1 MVDTQKRKKVLA
13 KAAAS
18 ASIPAIKGSV
28 PLDSFDIKII
38 QYKNAL
44 YKLNEL
50 SRLLNVLV
58 PHLKK
63 KRDNDE
69 SYTIIPL
76 VNFILSLCE
85 GPIFNVSP
93 VLAKRYHLLCRF
105 QLVKLNDVQ
114 QRLSTNFIEVEG
126 WMFPEDVPLDHYKS
140 CIYNNSLQWK
150 ILNSLSC
157 IAQNA
162 ISIYNAKLRQ
172 ILLERD
178 AYKARSLPFDTSIIE
193 DLLNP
198 VEMSLILDLAV
209 LINDPIR
216 DKSTYSFYKLQWQVM
231 EKLNSCVHLKIFPIL
246 RTYFNQLQKFSE
258 TRPVSLPNLQ
268 KDLPHWE
275 WTLHRI
281 YTFQLRVFSVLCV
294 IISLSRQVFLPN
306 KRHFLDIKA
315 RLSSENTYHYDL
327 IISELVALLSPESN
341 DHTTLL
347 ELQEDLKFWTQTTL
361 ADNHLLRTP
370 IFHLQPG
377 LIIELFNNQI
387 SKIIP
392 KLRCIMTLLSN
403 WMDCWKYIEKNIKT
417 FDDSDEDLQVLLKEK
432 LERDKT
438 MYLGR
443 KNAKSRLK
451 KKPSITKLSA
461 SPSPSPSPVSSA
473 SPSRQAS
480 LESIRTRARVHLA
493 STSSRSRSPSLSP
506 IRTNSN
512 HKGVETKKAV
522 VSPEKRRIVNGGRPR
537 SSSLQSYTN
546 KQQTTYLN
554 STRHPSI
561 VPPQRPNSQR
571 SNSLQAST
579 MTLNQKIIQDTVRH
593 LMNKPGSTSN
603 SSTSSSLAPSPK
615 ISSISNSSSVKS
627 SSTLTINGSDTLAIE
642 TLTLDPES
650 GSGGVLI
657 KRVRFAGVTPMTDA
671 ENPKPTKMGW
681 YKKPAVLHYPPIPAS
696 AVIKPLQSKSRYNT
710 LRQEEGF
717 TFRKSLRDG
726 LELENG
732 ESNSETTMMPFGIEI
747 KESAGHRIAS
757 KIRSKLR

>member
-1 MVDTQKRKKVLA
+1 MVDVQKRKKLLA

-28 PLDSFDIKII
+28 PLDSYDIKII

-44 YKLNEL
+44 FKLNEL
-50 SRLLNVLV
+50 NRLLNVLA

-69 SYTIIPL
+69 SYKIIPL

-105 QLVKLNDVQ
+105 QLIKLSEVQ
-114 QRLSTNFIEVEG
+114 QTLSTNFIDVEG
-126 WMFPEDVPLDHYKS
+126 WMFPEEVPLDHYKS

-162 ISIYNAKLRQ
+162 IKIYNAKLRQ

-198 VEMSLILDLAV
+198 VEMTLILDLAV
-209 LINDPIR
+209 LINDPVR
-216 DKSTYSFYKLQWQVM
+216 DKSTHSFYKLQWQVM
-231 EKLNSCVHLKIFPIL
+231 EKLNSCVHSKIFPIL
-246 RTYFNQLQKFSE
+246 RTYYNQLQKFSE
-258 TRPVSLPNLQ
+258 TRPTSLSNLQ

-281 YTFQLRVFSVLCV
+281 YTFHLRVFSVLCV
-294 IISLSRQVFLPN
+294 IISFSRQIFLPN
-306 KRHFLDIKA
+306 KQHFLDIKT
-315 RLSSENTYHYDL
+315 RLSSENVYHYDL
-327 IISELVALLSPESN
+327 IICELMALLSP
-341 DHTTLL
+341 DCDDVTALF
-347 ELQEDLKFWTQTTL
+347 ELQENLKFWTQTART
-361 ADNHLLRTP
+361 DNNSSRTP

-377 LIIELFNNQI
+377 LVVELFNNHI
-387 SKIIP
+387 CKIIP
-392 KLRCIMTLLSN
+392 KLRSIMGLLSN
-403 WMDCWKYIEKNIKT
+403 WMDCWKYIEKNYKT
-417 FDDSDEDLQVLLKEK
+417 FDETNDLRENLKEK
-432 LERDKT
+432 LERDKAL
-438 MYLGR
+438 YLEV
-443 KNAKSRLK
+443 KNAKSKLK
-451 KKPSITKLSA
+451 KKPSITKLPASS
-461 SPSPSPSPVSSA
+461 SPSPSPTSSA

-480 LESIRTRARVHLA
+480 LESIRTRARAHLA
-493 STSSRSRSPSLSP
+493 SNSSRSPSVSP
-506 IRTNSN
+506 VRTTFNN
-512 HKGVETKKAV
+512 KNAETKKSM
-522 VSPEKRRIVNGGRPR
+522 VSPEKRKLINGRRPR

-546 KQQTTYLN
+546 KQQTSYLN

-561 VPPQRPNSQR
+561 APPSKLNNQR
-571 SNSLQAST
+571 SNSLQSST
-579 MTLNQKIIQDTVRH
+579 MTLNQKIVQDTVRQ
-593 LMNKPGSTSN
+593 LMNKSASTPNPSA
-603 SSTSSSLAPSPK
+603 SSSLAPSPK
-615 ISSISNSSSVKS
+615 VSSINNTSSGKS
-627 SSTLTINGSDTLAIE
+627 SSTLIANSSDTLAIE

-650 GSGGVLI
+650 NSSELSI
-657 KRVRFAGVTPMTDA
+657 KRVRFAGVPPMTEA
-671 ENPKPTKMGW
+671 ENPKPTKVGW

-696 AVIKPLQSKSRYNT
+696 AMIKPLQHKSKYNT

-732 ESNSETTMMPFGIEI
+732 ESGSETTMMPFGIEI
-747 KESAGHRIAS
+747 KESTGHRIAS